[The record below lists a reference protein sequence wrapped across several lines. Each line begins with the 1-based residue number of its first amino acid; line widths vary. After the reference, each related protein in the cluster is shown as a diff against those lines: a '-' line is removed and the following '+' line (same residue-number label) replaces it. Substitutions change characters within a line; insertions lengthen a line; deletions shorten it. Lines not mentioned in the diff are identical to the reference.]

1 VDCEYIIEKSFELN
15 SILPAVERVPCDE
28 LIAECLK
35 LRRLELKNWKS
46 MLYYKQ
52 QRTQKSDTINL
63 IEFYKT
69 VKQVKT
75 AKEAFA
81 IA

>member
-1 VDCEYIIEKSFELN
+1 MYKVLVDCEYIIEKSFELN
-15 SILPAVERVPCDE
+15 QILPAVERVPTDE

-52 QRTQKSDTINL
+52 QRTQKSDTINM
-63 IEFYKT
+63 IQFYRLMKLT
-69 VKQVKT
+69 
-75 AKEAFA
+75 
-81 IA
+81 